1 MKRPFG
7 VIFSA
12 VVLLLGT
19 LFQLLMAFVMA
30 FSGAFMPM
38 QTSPGGLP
46 GASAT
51 TPVPPWMS
59 TFMYLFSFFCLTLA
73 IWGIVTT
80 VGLFRL
86 RNWARYSVLV
96 IGGGIAL
103 IGLVSMLT
111 SLLLIFIPMPLPP
124 SAGTSQPPNLQVF
137 VKVIFA
143 VTALLYGIVGGIGV
157 YWLVYFN
164 LKRVRAIF
172 AGAAVEF
179 AGAAGQ
185 FPGGAV
191 QLAGASTE
199 FAVALPQSRQNP
211 RPFLVSLL
219 AVLNLIGAGSCLLMA
234 LFPIPA
240 VFVGMILHG
249 WEKSALYLIFAAIQ
263 AAVGVGL
270 WRLDEWGRRL
280 ALAMTVFG
288 AVQCGV
294 YVFRPSLLLRYNAEM
309 KQMMGFAQPELPAR
323 LQNIMYSS
331 MFGFSVLFCIAIAAV
346 LLYYRT
352 AFHRHFAAGLHQSA
366 LPR

>member
-12 VVLLLGT
+12 VVLLLGS

-51 TPVPPWMS
+51 TPMPPWMS

-143 VTALLYGIVGGIGV
+143 VTALLY
-157 YWLVYFN
+157 
-164 LKRVRAIF
+164 
-172 AGAAVEF
+172 
-179 AGAAGQ
+179 
-185 FPGGAV
+185 
-191 QLAGASTE
+191 
-199 FAVALPQSRQNP
+199 
-211 RPFLVSLL
+211 
-219 AVLNLIGAGSCLLMA
+219 
-234 LFPIPA
+234 
-240 VFVGMILHG
+240 
-249 WEKSALYLIFAAIQ
+249 
-263 AAVGVGL
+263 
-270 WRLDEWGRRL
+270 
-280 ALAMTVFG
+280 
-288 AVQCGV
+288 
-294 YVFRPSLLLRYNAEM
+294 
-309 KQMMGFAQPELPAR
+309 
-323 LQNIMYSS
+323 
-331 MFGFSVLFCIAIAAV
+331 
-346 LLYYRT
+346 
-352 AFHRHFAAGLHQSA
+352 
-366 LPR
+366 